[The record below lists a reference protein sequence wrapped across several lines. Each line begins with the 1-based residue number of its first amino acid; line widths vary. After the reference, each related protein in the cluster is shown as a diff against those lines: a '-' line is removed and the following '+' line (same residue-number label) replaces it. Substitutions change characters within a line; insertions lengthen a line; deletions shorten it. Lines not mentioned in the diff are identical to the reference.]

1 MVSTSF
7 SETKIV
13 YLDINYVINN
23 SEIGKKKFKE
33 IEQLKLKNQNQNKL
47 EQESLMSEEKN
58 IKLKQNILSKEEF
71 NKSVNDFKKKV
82 SEFNENKRKLNEE
95 FNIIKKT
102 KINEILKSIEP
113 FINKYVD
120 ENSITMVID
129 KKNILIGK
137 KDYDITIDIVKIINQ
152 NLK

>member
-1 MVSTSF
+1 MVSISF

-13 YLDINYVINN
+13 YLDINYVISN

-82 SEFNENKRKLNEE
+82 SEFNANKRKLNEE
-95 FNIIKKT
+95 FNIIKQT

-129 KKNILIGK
+129 KKN
-137 KDYDITIDIVKIINQ
+137 
-152 NLK
+152 